1 MDLKGAE
8 IRNIIDLCKD
18 IGGKGEVPLCIN
30 IPYYQRPYKWTG
42 RTGEQ
47 FNL

>member
-18 IGGKGEVPLCIN
+18 IGGKGEE
-30 IPYYQRPYKWTG
+30 RRKWRMEMGGKG
-42 RTGEQ
+42 RAKERRQ
-47 FNL
+47 

>member
-30 IPYYQRPYKWTG
+30 ITNALISG
-42 RTGEQ
+42 RK
-47 FNL
+47 NR